1 MSLVLPTLLCL
12 GLCLRQSTQEQ
23 KGSLPPPHITALP
36 GSMVGS
42 KNPVTIL
49 CRGPAEAEVYM
60 ITKVGIPEPSD
71 REKQLMSKMTNSF
84 SITDMTPDR
93 AGLYHCSYQ
102 SGGSWSQFSDPLPL
116 VMTVSFTQPG
126 TYRCY
131 GVFSR
136 YPHGWSHPS
145 DRLQLQVRA
154 PLAEASDDPDPTNP
168 EPSPEPAAWYPSAE
182 NQVRLSLAGLI
193 LLVLGMLLAEAWYSR
208 NMPFNGDRQP
218 PGAQYI

>member
-1 MSLVLPTLLCL
+1 MRNRHTCKSIPVFCLL
-12 GLCLRQSTQEQ
+12 
-23 KGSLPPPHITALP
+23 GSLPPPHITALP

-116 VMTVSFTQPG
+116 VMTGEWETE
-126 TYRCY
+126 
-131 GVFSR
+131 
-136 YPHGWSHPS
+136 
-145 DRLQLQVRA
+145 A
-154 PLAEASDDPDPTNP
+154 AEQD
-168 EPSPEPAAWYPSAE
+168 
-182 NQVRLSLAGLI
+182 
-193 LLVLGMLLAEAWYSR
+193 
-208 NMPFNGDRQP
+208 
-218 PGAQYI
+218 

>member
-1 MSLVLPTLLCL
+1 
-12 GLCLRQSTQEQ
+12 
-23 KGSLPPPHITALP
+23 
-36 GSMVGS
+36 MVGS

-116 VMTVSFTQPG
+116 VMTGAYDKPSLSSMTGSVVASGENVKLQCFSTLKFDAFILIKEDGYRTIQNQISTHQGYKHEAFFFLYQVSFTQTG

-131 GVFSR
+131 GLFEREPYV
-136 YPHGWSHPS
+136 WSHPS
-145 DRLQLQVRA
+145 DPLHLQVRA

-168 EPSPEPAAWYPSAE
+168 EPSP
-182 NQVRLSLAGLI
+182 GLK
-193 LLVLGMLLAEAWYSR
+193 VHR
-208 NMPFNGDRQP
+208 CV
-218 PGAQYI
+218 